1 MKILF
6 AGTPAIAVEV
16 LDALVSSGHEI
27 VGVLT
32 REQAPVGRKKV
43 LTASAV
49 SQRGLELG
57 LPVIEANTIST
68 GVRSLITSLG
78 ADLAVV
84 VAYGVILDKA
94 TLDSIP
100 RGWFNLHFSILPRWR
115 GAAPVQRAIA
125 AGDTETGVTLFRL
138 DEGMDT
144 GPIVGIAPAI
154 IHPNESADDL
164 LARLAKVGISLLN
177 AELPSIYADTV
188 KLNEQRGNP
197 SFAKKVSRA
206 DAKLDFS
213 LSARTLANVTRA
225 MNSEPMAWCE
235 LGADSLRIIHAHEYL
250 GRAEYSNMLG
260 EVFKIDGRIL
270 VNCGDSSLLE
280 LLTVQP
286 SSKNVMSAME
296 WFNGKSGQVV
306 LT

>member
-1 MKILF
+1 M
-6 AGTPAIAVEV
+6 
-16 LDALVSSGHEI
+16 
-27 VGVLT
+27 
-32 REQAPVGRKKV
+32 
-43 LTASAV
+43 
-49 SQRGLELG
+49 
-57 LPVIEANTIST
+57 
-68 GVRSLITSLG
+68 
-78 ADLAVV
+78 
-84 VAYGVILDKA
+84 
-94 TLDSIP
+94 
-100 RGWFNLHFSILPRWR
+100 
-115 GAAPVQRAIA
+115 
-125 AGDTETGVTLFRL
+125 
-138 DEGMDT
+138 
-144 GPIVGIAPAI
+144 GIAPAI

-225 MNSEPMAWCE
+225 MNSEPMAWSE

-286 SSKNVMSAME
+286 SSKNAMTAME